1 MDSGTELA
9 IRAIIRAL
17 FQSGAINRQQVQGIM
32 SALKEAAGGA
42 QDNRDS
48 ETAKELAA
56 LSKHIHLDTA
66 VPPSSDE
73 RRVP

>member
-17 FQSGAINRQQVQGIM
+17 FQSDGINRHQVQGIM
-32 SALKEAAGGA
+32 SALKEAASGA
-42 QDNRDS
+42 QAGRDA

-56 LSKHIHLDTA
+56 LCKHIHLDTG
-66 VPPSSDE
+66 VPPSSD
-73 RRVP
+73 

>member
-9 IRAIIRAL
+9 IRAIIRGL
-17 FQSGAINRQQVQGIM
+17 FQSDAINRHQVQAIM

-42 QDNRDS
+42 QEGRDA

-56 LSKHIHLDTA
+56 LCKHIHLDTG
-66 VPPSSDE
+66 VPPSSD
-73 RRVP
+73 